1 MGLKPPHLLIASS
14 NPHRM
19 LTNLSHILDE
29 AACTAIQN
37 EINANVKLLFQLGES
52 HYMFAKELG
61 RQHWRQRISRFYY
74 GAYNV
79 RRAIS
84 LHENGSFGTEVDD
97 HKKTALPNALNNA
110 HTYTNQLKVLREDR
124 NLSDYDHTATE
135 SDLVL
140 TQNESEAVVRD
151 FIEDARFFLEN
162 RGVVV

>member
-1 MGLKPPHLLIASS
+1 
-14 NPHRM
+14 M
-19 LTNLSHILDE
+19 LANLRYILDP
-29 AACTAIQN
+29 AACTAIEN
-37 EINANVKLLFQLGES
+37 EINANVKLLFKLGES

-74 GAYNV
+74 GAHNV

-97 HKKTALPNALNNA
+97 HKKTELPSSLNNA
-110 HTYTNQLKVLREDR
+110 STYTNQLKVLRDDR

-135 SDLVL
+135 IDLVL
-140 TQNESEAVVRD
+140 TQNETEVFVTD
-151 FIEDARFFLEN
+151 FLRDARLFLES